1 MRWVLFLFL
10 FGLGF
15 PASVVYDAKLQMPKV
30 GNDAVVQYL
39 NYLYERSSAL
49 SNSLEILER
58 MWANSPDVDYRK
70 LDNFRIKNKPTSPPF
85 LSLPLPKMPI

>member
-30 GNDAVVQYL
+30 NNDDVIQYL
-39 NYLYERSSAL
+39 NYLYERSSSF

-58 MWANSPDVDYRK
+58 CGLILLMLITESWTISE
-70 LDNFRIKNKPTSPPF
+70 
-85 LSLPLPKMPI
+85 

>member
-30 GNDAVVQYL
+30 DNDAVVQYL
-39 NYLYERSSAL
+39 NYLYERSL
-49 SNSLEILER
+49 PFPILWKFWKGCGLILLMLITESLII
-58 MWANSPDVDYRK
+58 SV
-70 LDNFRIKNKPTSPPF
+70 
-85 LSLPLPKMPI
+85 